1 MATLFAVA
9 LLTSLLALAT
19 LASCNVLPPS
29 EGDILYAQRQA
40 WEDPSNVLQSWDP
53 TLPDPCTW
61 FHVFCSSDGSV
72 VRVDLGKA
80 GISGP
85 LIPELGG
92 LQHLQYL
99 VLYANNITG
108 PIPATFGNLTSL
120 ITLHLYDNLLIG
132 AIPASLGAV
141 RALRYLYEFWSHYK
155 RLNGNMLTGTVPP
168 KILSLVL
175 VGNLAELNVAKNSLE
190 GTVRSS
196 RRWRVAFV
204 IQDTLKTAS

>member
-1 MATLFAVA
+1 MATHFAVA

-19 LASCNVLPPS
+19 LASCNV

-40 WEDPSNVLQSWDP
+40 WEDPSNVLQSWDS

-99 VLYANNITG
+99 ELHANNITG
-108 PIPATFGNLTSL
+108 SIPATFGNLTSL
-120 ITLHLYDNLLIG
+120 ITLHLYDNLLTG

-141 RALRYLYEFWSHYK
+141 RTLRYL

-168 KILSLVL
+168 EILSLVL
-175 VGNLAELNVAKNSLE
+175 VGNLAEINVAKNNLE

-196 RRWRVAFV
+196 RRRRVAFI

>member
-19 LASCNVLPPS
+19 LASCNRS

-141 RALRYLYEFWSHYK
+141 RALRYL

-175 VGNLAELNVAKNSLE
+175 VGNLAELNVAKNNLE

-196 RRWRVAFV
+196 RRRRVAFV

>member
-1 MATLFAVA
+1 MTTHFAVA

-19 LASCNVLPPS
+19 LASCNV

-99 VLYANNITG
+99 ELYANNITG
-108 PIPATFGNLTSL
+108 SIPATLGNLTSL
-120 ITLHLYDNLLIG
+120 ITLHLYDNLLTG

-141 RALRYLYEFWSHYK
+141 RTLRYL
-155 RLNGNMLTGTVPP
+155 RLNENMLTGTVPP
-168 KILSLVL
+168 EILSLVL

-196 RRWRVAFV
+196 QRQRVAFI
-204 IQDTLKTAS
+204 IQDTLKTTS

>member
-1 MATLFAVA
+1 MATHFAVV

-19 LASCNVLPPS
+19 LANCNV
-29 EGDILYAQRQA
+29 EGDILYEQMQA

-99 VLYANNITG
+99 ELYANNITG
-108 PIPATFGNLTSL
+108 SIPATLGNLTSL
-120 ITLHLYDNLLIG
+120 ISLHLYDNLLTG

-141 RALRYLYEFWSHYK
+141 RTLRYLYEFWSHYK
-155 RLNGNMLTGTVPP
+155 YYTKM
-168 KILSLVL
+168 K
-175 VGNLAELNVAKNSLE
+175 K
-190 GTVRSS
+190 
-196 RRWRVAFV
+196 
-204 IQDTLKTAS
+204 

>member
-1 MATLFAVA
+1 MTTHFAVA

-19 LASCNVLPPS
+19 LASCNV

-92 LQHLQYL
+92 LLHLQYL
-99 VLYANNITG
+99 ELYANNITG
-108 PIPATFGNLTSL
+108 SIPATLGNLTSL
-120 ITLHLYDNLLIG
+120 ITLHLYDNLLTG

-141 RALRYLYEFWSHYK
+141 RTLRYLYEFWSHYK
-155 RLNGNMLTGTVPP
+155 RLNENMLTGTVPP
-168 KILSLVL
+168 EILSLVL

-196 RRWRVAFV
+196 QRQRVAFI
-204 IQDTLKTAS
+204 IQDTLKTTS